1 MNCIRW
7 DEDKNERLRRQRGV
21 CFEQIVVLMEQ
32 NALLEIVDNPNQEK
46 YPGQKMA
53 IVEIEGYA
61 YLVPYDQHG
70 DEIELKTII
79 PSRKAT
85 HKYLGD
91 SNEKTDS

>member
-1 MNCIRW
+1 MKHIRW
-7 DEDKNERLRRQRGV
+7 DEGKNEWLRRERGV
-21 CFEQIVVLMEQ
+21 CFEQIVVLMEK

-53 IVEIEGYA
+53 VVEIEGYA
-61 YLVPYDQHG
+61 YLVPYEQHG

-85 HKYLGD
+85 QKYLGD
-91 SNEKTDS
+91 ANEKNDS

>member
-1 MNCIRW
+1 MKQIRW
-7 DEDKNERLRRQRGV
+7 DDDKNEWLRRERGV

-53 IVEIEGYA
+53 IAEIEGYA
-61 YLVPYDQHG
+61 YLVPYEQHG

-91 SNEKTDS
+91 SHEKTDS

>member
-1 MNCIRW
+1 MKHIRW
-7 DEDKNERLRRQRGV
+7 DEGKNERLRRERGV

-32 NALLEIVDNPNQEK
+32 NSLLEIVDNPNQEK

-61 YLVPYDQHG
+61 YLVPYEQNG

-85 HKYLGD
+85 QKYLGD
-91 SNEKTDS
+91 ANEKDDS